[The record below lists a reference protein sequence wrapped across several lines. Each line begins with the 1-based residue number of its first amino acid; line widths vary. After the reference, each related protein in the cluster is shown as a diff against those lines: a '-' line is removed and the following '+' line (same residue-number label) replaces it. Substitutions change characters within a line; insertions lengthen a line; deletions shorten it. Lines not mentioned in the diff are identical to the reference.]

1 MADRALLMGLNT
13 YRGAPLAGCVNDV
26 TNMARFITNSALK
39 FDPATVRM
47 ITDDRATGKALDER
61 LEWAV
66 TDLHPGDRLLI
77 QFSGHGAQVATRN
90 PKGEVDGLDE
100 VLCGI
105 DFNWE
110 DGTMIRDKR
119 LYELFGR
126 IPEGVKAIF
135 ISDSCHSGDLTREVS
150 GLGGRTSR
158 TYPVPADIR
167 WRVEAAKMKGIT
179 INETPYPN
187 IVLISGCRS
196 DQTSA
201 DASFGGKPSGAMT
214 HFLLSVLG
222 SEGGLKIPLT
232 EVIDRVRAELA
243 KNSFSQIPQLEGPPE
258 LLSRAF
264 FGS

>member
-1 MADRALLMGLNT
+1 MGLNT

-26 TNMARFITNSALK
+26 MDMAKFITSSSLK
-39 FDPATVRM
+39 FDPAAIRM
-47 ITDDRATGKALDER
+47 ITDDRATGKAMDER

-66 TDLHPGDRLLI
+66 TDLHPGDRLLV

-126 IPEGVKAIF
+126 IPEGVLAVF
-135 ISDSCHSGDLTREVS
+135 ISDSCHSGDLTRDIS
-150 GLGGRTSR
+150 KLGYRTPR
-158 TYPVPADIR
+158 TYPAPVDIR
-167 WRVEAAKMKGIT
+167 WQNETAKMKGLS

-187 IVLISGCRS
+187 IVLISGCRP

-201 DASFGGKPSGAMT
+201 DALFGGRPSGAFT
-214 HFLLSVLG
+214 HFLLKTLG
-222 SEGGLKIPLT
+222 SQDGLKVPLT
-232 EVIDRVRAELA
+232 EIVDRVRSELVR
-243 KNSFSQIPQLEGPPE
+243 NSFTQVPQLEGPPTM
-258 LLSRAF
+258 LSRAF